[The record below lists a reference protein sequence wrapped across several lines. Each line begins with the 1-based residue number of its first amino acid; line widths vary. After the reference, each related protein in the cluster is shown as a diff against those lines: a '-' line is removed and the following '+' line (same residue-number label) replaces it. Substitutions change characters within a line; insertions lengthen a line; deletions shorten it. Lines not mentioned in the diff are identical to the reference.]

1 MATAVQ
7 KMNAS
12 TIIAGLDSVFV
23 EILSKMETE
32 LSRDL
37 KYHNYEHTLDVL
49 EQALLLASADNCSER
64 DAHLLTIAAIYH
76 DAGFLI
82 RNQANE
88 PLGAEMAVT
97 AMRSHGGYSEL
108 ECSQVSQMILDT
120 TLLMTGEPQQS
131 NAPLSPY
138 LLDADLSNLGRDC
151 FWVQTK
157 ALADEV
163 NVPAT
168 NFFKISLELMER
180 HNWQSG
186 AAVELYQQ
194 KKEHNM
200 SDLRQIVN
208 SSREAP

>member
-1 MATAVQ
+1 MATANQ
-7 KMNAS
+7 KINAS

-23 EILSKMETE
+23 EVLNKMETG
-32 LSRDL
+32 LSADL
-37 KYHNYEHTLDVL
+37 SYHNYAHTLDVL
-49 EQALLLASADNCSER
+49 EQALTLARRENCSDR
-64 DAHLLTIAAIYH
+64 DVHLLSIAAIYH

-88 PLGAEMAVT
+88 PVGAQMAVM
-97 AMRSHGGYSEL
+97 AMRRRGGYSDL
-108 ECSQVSQMILDT
+108 ECSEVSQMILDT

-151 FWVQTK
+151 FWDQTK

-168 NFFKISLELMER
+168 KFFKISLALMER
-180 HNWQSG
+180 HNWQSSAG
-186 AAVELYQQ
+186 VELYQQ
-194 KKEHNM
+194 KKERNM
-200 SDLRQIVN
+200 SDLRQVIK
-208 SSREAP
+208 SGREAP